1 MVTSAYR
8 DGVAVVMEA
17 ISGAVRRDT
26 PVRLK
31 LLTVLAAGAASALL
45 LAAGLVMATIQDQ
58 VRVIG
63 HEAAPQATT
72 TADLYFALSD
82 LDAQATRILLT
93 AESDALAGSRLDAL
107 AAYRERGRQVDAGL
121 QRSLEASSSGSFTD
135 TERRLV
141 LDLLDGLA
149 VYRQRVG
156 QALAAQPHSAG
167 EALGY
172 YTQATTVLHL
182 RLLPDARRLRLTA
195 EDRLDRAYAAKSSTE
210 TAASAVVVLLG
221 GALLVLLVTLQ
232 VWLARR
238 FRRLWNP
245 ALIAATALTLLLLV
259 AATVVLGAQQSRL
272 TEARSGGLR
281 PYLELSELRAIG
293 YDAAADTSRY
303 LVSGNLGAYRDDFT
317 WKAKLLAAMDGD
329 AGQRWAAYQRGHER
343 ILALADQGRRDE
355 AVTAL
360 TGIRRG
366 DAAFD
371 FAYFDAALASAT
383 AASKAEFDRGL
394 ADAERTLTGAVAV
407 PVTLLVL
414 VILLIPIGVRR
425 RLAEYR

>member
-17 ISGAVRRDT
+17 ISNAVRRDT

-31 LLTVLAAGAASALL
+31 LLTVLAAGAAAALL
-45 LAAGLVMATIQDQ
+45 LAAGPVMATIQDQ

-63 HEAAPQATT
+63 HEAAPQAAT

-82 LDAQATRILLT
+82 LDAQTTRILLT

-121 QRSLEASSSGSFTD
+121 QRCMEASSSGSFTD

-210 TAASAVVVLLG
+210 ATASGVVVLLG

-245 ALIAATALTLLLLV
+245 ALIAATALTLLLLAGV
-259 AATVVLGAQQSRL
+259 TVVLGAQQSRL
-272 TEARSGGLR
+272 TEARAGGLR

-317 WKAKLLAAMDGD
+317 WKAKLLAALDGD
-329 AGQRWAAYQRGHER
+329 AGQRWVAYQRGHER
-343 ILALADQGRRDE
+343 ILALADHGKRDQ

-371 FAYFDAALASAT
+371 FAYFDAALAAAT
-383 AASKAEFDRGL
+383 DASKAEFDRGL
-394 ADAERTLTGAVAV
+394 ADAERTLTGAVTV